1 MLSLASVEGKSP
13 VSDTIEKR
21 SLAPATIAVKSG
33 FHSKPGEGIVPP
45 IHVASTYNLP
55 GDPVPGGMTYGR
67 GESPAFAQIER
78 PLTELEGGIDTVAFN
93 AGVSAAVALFDEA
106 PPGGALVLPND
117 LYFGFAVYARD
128 VLAGRGIEL
137 RFVDMADLAAVE
149 TAINGAAFL
158 WTETPTNPHLTLVDL
173 DAIGKIAAAHDVPW
187 ACDNTFASPLLQ
199 RPLEYGAVA
208 SMHSATKYIGGHSDV
223 IMGAAIVADAELAA
237 RLRKRRSQTGTQ
249 PNGFSC
255 WLARRGLQTMPLRV
269 RQSSASALELATRLK
284 RRSDVAQVFYP
295 GLPDHP
301 DHDIAARQMHGGF
314 GGMFSFVVE
323 GGQNRAQAVIDR
335 CEVWTPATSLGSV
348 ESLIERRAK
357 WTGEVAGPALLRC
370 STGIEDVEDLWDDL
384 LLGLESGD

>member
-1 MLSLASVEGKSP
+1 VTE
-13 VSDTIEKR
+13 TTHKR

-55 GDPVPGGMTYGR
+55 GEAVPGAMTYGR
-67 GESPAFAQIER
+67 GENPAFAQIER
-78 PLTELEGGIDTVAFN
+78 PLTELEHGVDTVAFN
-93 AGVSAAVALFDEA
+93 AGVSAAVAIFDEVV
-106 PPGGALVLPND
+106 PGQALVLPND
-117 LYFGFAVYARD
+117 IYFGFAVYARD
-128 VLAGRGIEL
+128 VLAKRGVDV
-137 RFVDMADLAAVE
+137 RFVDMADLGAVE
-149 TAINGAAFL
+149 QAIAGATFL

-173 DAIGKIAAAHDVPW
+173 AAIGKLAASHGVPW

-199 RPLEYGAVA
+199 HPLDHGAVA

-223 IMGAAIVADAELAA
+223 IMGVAIVADAALAT

-255 WLARRGLQTMPLRV
+255 WLARRGLQTLPLRV
-269 RQSSASALELATRLK
+269 RQQSASAFELATRL
-284 RRSDVAQVFYP
+284 STHPNVENVFYP
-295 GLPDHP
+295 GLPNHL

-314 GGMFSFVVE
+314 GGMFSFIVK
-323 GGQNRAQAVIDR
+323 GGQERAQAVIDH
-335 CEVWTPATSLGSV
+335 CHVWTPATSLGGV

-384 LLGLESGD
+384 RSGLESRD